1 LLPSFTTRNDIHLRL
16 GVENY
21 RHSGSLKHRSMS
33 KAYNAITDTTPNT
46 MMYSIFVYLFIVLA
60 SCASARRGVTQFG
73 QG

>member
-1 LLPSFTTRNDIHLRL
+1 
-16 GVENY
+16 
-21 RHSGSLKHRSMS
+21 MS